1 MKKSRRIGITQ
12 RIFLGF
18 GLVMIVI
25 VLSYILIFITVNSSK
40 KLTYKNLQ
48 VILPS
53 QSGLND
59 LSQIISK
66 SSLLLKNWV
75 FVERQSDTP
84 DKMELR
90 SLHAKE
96 LPLTFHLLDSLSLY
110 WQPELKNQYD
120 TLRTKIDSLVVLQ
133 QSVTTSLNSFEAYD
147 DPMLIFEVQILVDQ
161 GGQINTITETISKL
175 LNNLQKDFKNNVA
188 ADNQSMLVS
197 FDTLMWLLLFS
208 TGLVILII
216 VVTASQTNV
225 SISKPIN
232 ELKEIL
238 TKRGEGIFVS
248 QNAKVRNDEIGD
260 MALIMEQMTE
270 SIRLIANDIRLEAEN
285 LENSSKHI
293 AISSREIATGA
304 NRQAVSAEQ
313 VSASMEEMT
322 SVISNNTNNAIETE
336 ALSIKVFDGISQVR
350 NVVVDTNSA
359 MKDIVQKIM
368 IINDIAQKIDL
379 LAINAAI
386 EAARAGENG
395 KGFAVVASE
404 VRKLAELTQKSALE
418 IDKVSSK
425 SVAIAESSETM
436 LNQLLPDIQQTKQ
449 LILEISTANSELSQN
464 VGHVNN
470 AILELSNVT
479 QQNSASAEEL
489 STSSDELLAQSQ
501 KLSKT
506 IAFFVTEAKTA
517 NDNERDNLL
526 KELEE
531 VERLI
536 NDMER
541 T

>member
-161 GGQINTITETISKL
+161 GGQINTITETVSKL

>member
-395 KGFAVVASE
+395 KGFGVVASE

>member
-368 IINDIAQKIDL
+368 IINDIAQKLDL

>member
-18 GLVMIVI
+18 GLVMLVI
-25 VLSYILIFITVNSSK
+25 ILSYTLIFITVNRSK
-40 KLTYKNLQ
+40 NLTYNNLQ

-53 QSGLND
+53 QSGLGD
-59 LSQIISK
+59 LSDLINN
-66 SSLLLKNWV
+66 SSLLLKNWI
-75 FVERQSDTP
+75 FVERQSNTP
-84 DKMELR
+84 DKQKLI
-90 SLHAKE
+90 SLHTTSFPQSLA
-96 LPLTFHLLDSLSLY
+96 LLDSLSNF
-110 WQPELKNQYD
+110 WQPELKSQYD
-120 TLRTKIDSLVVLQ
+120 TLRLKIDSLIVLQ
-133 QSVTTSLNSFEAYD
+133 QGVTEKLNTFESYD
-147 DPMLIFEVQILVDQ
+147 DPMLIFDIQILVDQ
-161 GGQINTITETISKL
+161 GGQLNTITEVISNLMSKL
-175 LNNLQKDFKNNVA
+175 QTEFKNSVKG
-188 ADNQSMLVS
+188 DNEQMLVS

-208 TGLVILII
+208 TALVILII
-216 VVTASQTNV
+216 VVTASQTNK

-232 ELKEIL
+232 ELKQIL

-248 QNAKVRNDEIGD
+248 ESATVRNDEIGD
-260 MALIMEQMTE
+260 MSAILDQMTE
-270 SIRLIANDIRLEAEN
+270 SIKQIANDIRMEAEN

-293 AISSREIATGA
+293 AVSSREIATGA

-322 SVISNNTNNAIETE
+322 SVISNNTSNAKETE

-350 NVVVDTNSA
+350 TAVVDTNSA

-395 KGFAVVASE
+395 KGFGVVATE

-449 LILEISTANSELSQN
+449 LILEISTANAELSQN

-501 KLSKT
+501 KLNKT
-506 IAFFVTEAKTA
+506 IAFFVTEAQDAGEKEK
-517 NDNERDNLL
+517 NELL
-526 KELEE
+526 QQLAE
-531 VERLI
+531 VEKLI
-536 NDMER
+536 NDIEKN
-541 T
+541 